1 MTKIPAIRL
10 DKQAHI
16 ALALRAAE
24 SAERVLAHFE
34 VRHPHDDRPRRAIE
48 AGRAWARGE
57 LAMTEARVAAFSAHA
72 AARDAGHPAAR
83 FAARAAG
90 HAAATAHVPGH
101 ARHAD
106 AYAAKA
112 DAAAGELQR
121 DNEGRTPNPSMQRMG
136 ASRSDKFECVGQ
148 RRLAPTAD
156 AER

>member
-1 MTKIPAIRL
+1 MTKIPANRL

-24 SAERVLAHFE
+24 SAEHVLARFE

-57 LAMTEARVAAFSAHA
+57 LAMTEARVAAFAAHA
-72 AARDAGHPAAR
+72 AARDATHPAAR

-90 HAAATAHVPGH
+90 HAAATAHVAGH
-101 ARHAD
+101 ARHTD

-112 DAAAGELQR
+112 DAAAGEPQT
-121 DNEGRTPNPSMQRMG
+121 DDEGRTPNHALQRTRP
-136 ASRSDKFECVGQ
+136 SRSGCNPRVLWAGSLSLG
-148 RRLAPTAD
+148 R
-156 AER
+156 